1 MKRKQKNSIPCSI
14 FISSSKELLNKSQ
27 NRNSG
32 FRLKPN
38 PSLNSV
44 GQENELQL
52 LVQIPRK
59 HTPIAWVKSEE
70 VQSTQD
76 YSAASFTC
84 CWGQFSFLRR
94 RRVSQSKIERILLLL
109 SALKSIKKCLKALK
123 NLTIF
128 EKKIK
133 RSGVYSSAS

>member
-1 MKRKQKNSIPCSI
+1 MKRKQKNSKPCST

-94 RRVSQSKIERILLLL
+94 RRVSQSKIEIILFYLLN
-109 SALKSIKKCLKALK
+109 ALKSVKKCLKGLK

-128 EKKIK
+128 ESKEAEY
-133 RSGVYSSAS
+133 YSSAS